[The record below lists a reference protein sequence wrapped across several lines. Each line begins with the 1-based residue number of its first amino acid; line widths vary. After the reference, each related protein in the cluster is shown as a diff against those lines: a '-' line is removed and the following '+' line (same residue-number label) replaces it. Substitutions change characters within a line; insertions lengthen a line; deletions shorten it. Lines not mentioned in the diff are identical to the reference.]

1 MLPIFIFGTI
11 IFHIMTIF
19 FLTIFHEEDTFE
31 KDYISLRKQMIELE
45 KIKENQQNL
54 VVKEKELSPIMKRI
68 KEISELSDISNVEEI
83 SEDKKK
89 KNILNIND
97 NKYSVELNKDEDD
110 KFIKLCK
117 KICDEKGHCNKDDFK
132 KDFNKY
138 LKCRDNIEL
147 CYKKCN
153 TR

>member
-1 MLPIFIFGTI
+1 
-11 IFHIMTIF
+11 MTIF

-89 KNILNIND
+89 KI
-97 NKYSVELNKDEDD
+97 
-110 KFIKLCK
+110 F
-117 KICDEKGHCNKDDFK
+117 
-132 KDFNKY
+132 
-138 LKCRDNIEL
+138 
-147 CYKKCN
+147 
-153 TR
+153 